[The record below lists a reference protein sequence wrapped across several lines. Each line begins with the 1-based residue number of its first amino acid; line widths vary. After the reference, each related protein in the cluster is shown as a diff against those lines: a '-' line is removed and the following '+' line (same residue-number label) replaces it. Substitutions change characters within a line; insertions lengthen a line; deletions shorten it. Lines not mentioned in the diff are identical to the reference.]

1 VAAEPAAELAATMGA
16 DLFPPPPSIRLRIG
30 VSGHRV
36 PPKLPEQSQAP
47 LHQSIKRILTT
58 VVDAARAADSY
69 NVAAATA
76 AAASEFV
83 VVSSL
88 AEGSDRIVAET
99 GLEAG
104 YTLEA
109 LLPFARAEYARD
121 FATDESRAAFAG
133 LLGRAAA
140 VFELDGAA
148 GERPHAYEAAGF
160 VMLSNIDLLIAIWD
174 GAEAAG
180 IGGTAQI
187 VHRAIAD
194 GIPVVRLDP
203 QNPDATQLSWSPPGE
218 LPLVEPGFRSADT
231 AAIAAVIG
239 KILALPDTA
248 RGSLKRYLAE
258 KERRWNFCLWYPFL
272 LLVFAGRWPRS
283 TDVHFPSIDETR
295 RQWQKYFSFIPDD
308 RAQRPAIERILLPAF
323 DAADR
328 LAVFYSLVY
337 RSAYV
342 FNFVFAA
349 LAVAL
354 ALAGI
359 FVHEAEVKVY
369 FVGAEL
375 LIIISILLT
384 WFLGQRRQW
393 HRRWLEYRRLAESLR
408 HIRILAPLGA
418 EGPVDRPS
426 DNVGRQDWV
435 KWYAWSVRRRI
446 PLPDRAVD
454 DAYLAAIRDA
464 ARTAEIAEQAAYHD
478 ANAVR
483 MSALETG
490 IHHTGQI
497 FFAVTGGMCALF
509 VALYFLDV
517 LPNVDNPHRDLVLG
531 LFTFLTALLPT
542 VGGALG
548 AIFAQGDFRTVAEQ
562 SERTAKRLKLIDQ
575 ALADEPLEF
584 ARLTNRIQTTS
595 DIMMVDLEEWHS
607 VFRTRPLSLP
617 A

>member
-1 VAAEPAAELAATMGA
+1 MGA
-16 DLFPPPPSIRLRIG
+16 DPSPLPPRIRLRIG
-30 VSGHRV
+30 VSGHRA
-36 PPKLPEQSQAP
+36 PPKLPEQSQPP
-47 LHQSIKRILTT
+47 LHRSIRRILAT
-58 VVDAARAADSY
+58 VVEAARGAAGYD
-69 NVAAATA
+69 VDAPAAAS
-76 AAASEFV
+76 ASEFV
-83 VVSSL
+83 IVSSL

-99 GLEAG
+99 GLEVG

-109 LLPFARAEYARD
+109 LLPFARAEYERD
-121 FATDESRAAFAG
+121 FATDESRATFAG

-140 VFELDGAA
+140 VFELNGAA
-148 GERPHAYEAAGF
+148 GERPRAYQTAGF
-160 VMLSNIDLLIAIWD
+160 VMLANIDLLIAIWD

-180 IGGTAQI
+180 IGGTAEI
-187 VHRAIAD
+187 VGRAVAD
-194 GIPVVRLDP
+194 GIPVIRLDP
-203 QNPDATQLSWSPPGE
+203 HHPDAFELSWSPPGE
-218 LPLVEPGFRSADT
+218 LPHLEPGFRSAD
-231 AAIAAVIG
+231 AAAVAAVIG
-239 KILALPDTA
+239 KILALPQAA
-248 RGSLKRYLAE
+248 RTSLKRYLAE
-258 KERRWNFCLWYPFL
+258 KERRWNICLWYPLL
-272 LLVFAGRWPRS
+272 LLVFAGRLLRS
-283 TDVHFPSIDETR
+283 TDIRFPSIDETR
-295 RQWQKYFSFIPDD
+295 RQWRKYFSIVPND

-337 RSAYV
+337 CGAYV
-342 FNFVFAA
+342 FNFTFAA

-359 FVHEAEVKVY
+359 FIHEAEVKVF

-375 LIIISILLT
+375 LIIVWILLT
-384 WFLGQRRQW
+384 WFFGQRRQW

-418 EGPVDRPS
+418 EGPVDRPG

-464 ARTAEIAEQAAYHD
+464 TRTAEIAEQAEYHD
-478 ANAVR
+478 ANAAR
-483 MSALETG
+483 MRSLEAG

-497 FFAVTGGMCALF
+497 LFAVTGGMCALF
-509 VALYFLDV
+509 VALYVLDV
-517 LPNVDNPHRDLVLG
+517 LPAVDNRHRDLVLG

-548 AIFAQGDFRTVAEQ
+548 AIYAQGDFRTVAEQ

-575 ALADEPLEF
+575 ALAGEPLDF